1 MTDKKVSLIVPFFN
15 EEVSLPYFIEAINS
29 LVPES
34 TYSIDV
40 IFVNDG
46 STDNSL
52 NLIISSEKVFSS
64 KIVSL
69 SKNFGAHAAMRAG
82 LQVVS
87 GDFFMFFPA
96 DLQDPLEMIDKLFV
110 EMNKGYDIVAAQRK
124 DTSVSYYEKLFS
136 RFYCRLIQ
144 KFAVKNYPLK
154 GVDLIMFDSKIKE
167 HLNVHIESNSS
178 IFLQILSLGYKIKF
192 IEYIKLKRKHG
203 KSKWTLSN
211 KIKIFVDSF
220 VAFSYAPIRF
230 VTYLG
235 IMFFIVGVT
244 WTVYILL
251 RKIIYDNLLSGW
263 PALLSILLLGFGLT
277 NISLG
282 IIAEYLWRTLD
293 VSRNRPVFIIDEI
306 IELDNNYR
314 TKDEW

>member
-1 MTDKKVSLIVPFFN
+1 MTDRKISLIVPFFN
-15 EEVSLPYFIEAINS
+15 EGASLLYFIEAINS
-29 LVPES
+29 LVPELS
-34 TYSIDV
+34 YYIEV
-40 IFVNDG
+40 IFINDG
-46 STDNSL
+46 STDNSV
-52 NLIISSEKVFSS
+52 NSIISSEKVFSS

-69 SKNFGAHAAMRAG
+69 SKNFGTQAATRAG
-82 LQVVS
+82 LQVAS

-110 EMNKGYDIVAAQRK
+110 EINKGYDIVAAQRK
-124 DTSVSYYEKLFS
+124 DTSVSYSEKLFS
-136 RFYCRLIQ
+136 RFYCRLIK
-144 KFAVKNYPLK
+144 KFAVENYPPK
-154 GVDLIMFDSKIKE
+154 GVDLFMFNYKIKE
-167 HLNVHIESNSS
+167 YLNAHVESNSS

-192 IEYIKLKRKHG
+192 LEYIKLKRKHG
-203 KSKWTLSN
+203 KSKWTLSK
-211 KIKIFVDSF
+211 KIKLLVDSF

-235 IMFFIVGVT
+235 IMLFIVGVI

-251 RKIIYDNLLSGW
+251 RKIIYDNLASGW
-263 PALLSILLLGFGLT
+263 PTLLSVLLLGFGLI

-314 TKDEW
+314 TKDKR